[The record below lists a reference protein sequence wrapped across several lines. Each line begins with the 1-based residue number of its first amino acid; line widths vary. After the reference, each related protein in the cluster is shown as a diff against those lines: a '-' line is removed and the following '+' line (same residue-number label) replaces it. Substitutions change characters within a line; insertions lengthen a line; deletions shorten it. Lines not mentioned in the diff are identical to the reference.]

1 VTRKRLAVSA
11 AFLFFGLVTGTLIPR
26 VPALKESLHLTDG
39 QVGLAFLA
47 YAVGAVIGAVVSRFV
62 LARGARWWVK
72 AGTLAMCVALVT
84 PGLAPSFVLLAVAFL
99 LGGLCAG
106 FLDVLENSQAAEI
119 ERDSGRPMINSFHG
133 FWSLGGIIGA
143 IGAALAAS
151 AGLTPLVHFAI
162 VAVIVA
168 VACVPLLAAL
178 PDTRSGAATML
189 PGGTTRW
196 RIGTAVGAVAA
207 IAFLGILVESGGA
220 DWSAIYLRDFGHTDQ
235 GVAAIGYAA
244 FAIAMTVVRFLA
256 DRLTARTSA
265 GVVAGLGG
273 LVAAAGVGL
282 AIAFPYAPVAIAGFA
297 LVGAGAAV
305 MVPLAF
311 SAAAN
316 LGRTGTALSVVMV
329 TGYAGS
335 IVGPL
340 LIGTTADRVGLRTAL
355 VIPLAAALIVFLMAA
370 TMRPLAG
377 RAAPS
382 PVEAITADR

>member
-1 VTRKRLAVSA
+1 MAVSG
-11 AFLFFGLVTGTLIPR
+11 AFLVFGLVTGTLIPR

-39 QVGLAFLA
+39 QVGFAFLA

-62 LARGARWWVK
+62 LALGASWWVK
-72 AGTLAMCVALVT
+72 AGTFAMCVALVT

-151 AGLTPLVHFAI
+151 AGLTPLAHFAI
-162 VAVIVA
+162 VALVVA
-168 VACVPLLAAL
+168 VASVPLLAGL

-196 RIGTAVGAVAA
+196 GIGTAVAAVAA

-220 DWSAIYLRDFGHTDQ
+220 DWSAIYLRDFGHTNQ

-265 GVVAGLGG
+265 GAVAGVGG
-273 LVAAAGVGL
+273 LVAAAGAGL
-282 AIAFPYAPVAIAGFA
+282 AITFPDPLVAIGGFG

-340 LIGTTADRVGLRTAL
+340 MIGTAADRLGLRTAL
-355 VIPLAAALIVFLMAA
+355 AIPLIAALVVFLMAA

-377 RAAPS
+377 RAAPL
-382 PVEAITADR
+382 PVEAGNADC